1 MPTASAALI
10 AFDIDEKLTANTLS
24 AIRIPVFEIVMVSWS
39 FIRELPPKNS
49 KK

>member
-1 MPTASAALI
+1 MPTASSALI
-10 AFDIDEKLTANTLS
+10 AFDIDEKLTALS